1 MRIARS
7 SRPEELTASRNS
19 SKLRKEIKS
28 DLEECWL
35 GVRDGSVSAMSAFYS
50 VHVTTTCTCYPATQR
65 TWNLK
70 ASQQATLAFPPI
82 AATYQASQLS
92 IVKSDRST
100 VQKVQFGRAM
110 CSWVKLWIV
119 CSNRKNIQLVSP
131 SSQRSQVEELEEMVV
146 RSLGMAVTSLAPALT
161 TVSRVVP
168 VQVQGQLNRVSIP
181 GTTRR
186 FLTVQGPA
194 VAFGGM
200 LGMMAGTPARAQAG
214 RTISEAEEVLKNV
227 QWPEEFPFKKE
238 DFSRYDE

>member
-1 MRIARS
+1 MLE
-7 SRPEELTASRNS
+7 PEE
-19 SKLRKEIKS
+19 
-28 DLEECWL
+28 
-35 GVRDGSVSAMSAFYS
+35 
-50 VHVTTTCTCYPATQR
+50 HTTP
-65 TWNLK
+65 K
-70 ASQQATLAFPPI
+70 F
-82 AATYQASQLS
+82 
-92 IVKSDRST
+92 KH
-100 VQKVQFGRAM
+100 
-110 CSWVKLWIV
+110 
-119 CSNRKNIQLVSP
+119 
-131 SSQRSQVEELEEMVV
+131 QRSQVDELEEMVV

-161 TVSRVVP
+161 SVSRV